1 MNTPIL
7 AKEYDKTLISSNFL
21 GFYSVSSEISDPLL
35 MPVSLEINF
44 SIGPPRARARKIAP
58 ILREASMNFPAP
70 NAAPTK
76 AHAHKLAAVV
86 RP

>member
-1 MNTPIL
+1 MNAAIL
-7 AKEYDKTLISSNFL
+7 ANEYDKIPFLSIFL
-21 GFYSVSSEISDPLL
+21 GFYSESSEISDPLL
-35 MPVSLEINF
+35 MPVSLEISF

-58 ILREASMNFPAP
+58 MLNRPSMNFPAP

-76 AHAHKLAAVV
+76 AQVHKLAAVV